1 MSNAVLARLRQ
12 SASTLLI
19 RLRHALAH
27 RRERALRT
35 RIVSEMAALRE
46 SLVAAGASP
55 GVLLHDYYARL
66 LARIGEVYAL
76 RNLDYNSPL
85 GRSQERA
92 LALLRAFAVMRCT
105 GVPKARFGRIGDG
118 GYVHLDD
125 VAGLDAAISLGIAGE
140 VSWDLA
146 MAAHGLEVY
155 QFDNSIDRPP
165 VAAPKFHFTRA
176 TVGRKGL
183 SLARIVADTGVD
195 PARTI
200 LKIDIEGAEW
210 DLLADAPDDL
220 LARFPQIVC
229 EFHAL
234 CSDEFF
240 LNVAARMAVLDRLN
254 AHHRVIHIHGNNFS
268 GVRLIGS
275 LAVPDVLEVTYASR
289 TRYEF
294 TESDETFPTALD
306 APNDP
311 GVPEILL
318 GRWIS
323 SKV

>member
-1 MSNAVLARLRQ
+1 MSTTILARLRQ
-12 SASTLLI
+12 SATAPLI
-19 RLRHALAH
+19 RLRNALAR
-27 RRERALRT
+27 RRELALRT
-35 RIVSEMAALRE
+35 RIVSEMAALRQ

-66 LARIGEVYAL
+66 LDRIGEVYAL
-76 RNLDYNSPL
+76 RNVDYNAPL
-85 GRSQERA
+85 GRSQEKA

-105 GVPKARFGRIGDG
+105 GVPKARFGRVGDG

-125 VAGLDAAISLGIAGE
+125 FAGLDAAISLGIANE

-146 MAAHGLEVY
+146 MAAHGLDLY
-155 QFDNSIDRPP
+155 QFDNAIDRPP
-165 VAAPKFHFTRA
+165 VAAPKFRFTRA
-176 TVGRKGL
+176 TVGRQGL

-234 CSDEFF
+234 GSDDFF
-240 LNVAARMAVLDRLN
+240 LNVAARMDVLARLN
-254 AHHRVIHIHGNNFS
+254 AHHRVVHIHGNNCS

-275 LAVPDVLEVTYASR
+275 LAIPEVLEVTYASR
-289 TRYEF
+289 SRYEF
-294 TESDETFPTALD
+294 TASDEIFPRPLD
-306 APNDP
+306 APNAANL
-311 GVPEILL
+311 PEILL
-318 GRWIS
+318 GRWRY
-323 SKV
+323 